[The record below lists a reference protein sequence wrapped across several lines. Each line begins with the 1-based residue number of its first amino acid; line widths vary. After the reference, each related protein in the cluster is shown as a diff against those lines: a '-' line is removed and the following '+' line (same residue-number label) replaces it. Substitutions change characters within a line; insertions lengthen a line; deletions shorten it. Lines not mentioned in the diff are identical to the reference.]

1 MDNDLNAHLGV
12 AWGAG
17 CSETRGQPARLLA
30 KPRRKSNLI
39 PMKFPPEFLD
49 EIRARLPVSEVAA
62 KRVKLRKEGREWRGL
77 SPFTSE
83 KTPSF
88 FVNDQKGFFHD
99 FSSGKHGDAFAF
111 LMETEG
117 VTFPEAVERLA
128 AMAGLPMPRASQA
141 EAAEDKKR
149 LSLLDVVAMAARL
162 FEANLQG
169 PLGAK
174 ARGYLA
180 DRGLGAPVQQRFG
193 LGYASGERFHLRDAL
208 AAKGVSVEAMIEG
221 GLLVHGADIAVPYDR
236 FRDRVMFPI
245 HDRAGRVI
253 AFGGRA
259 MEAGAKAKYLN
270 SPETA
275 LFHKGALLFNHHR
288 ARKSAHDK
296 SAIIVVEGY
305 VDAIATSEAGF
316 PNVVAPLGTALT
328 PDQCQLLWAM
338 ASEPVLCFDGDGA
351 GRRAAFRAIETALP
365 LIGAGKSL
373 RFALLPEGQD
383 PDDLIRESGPA
394 AMAEHLAHA
403 RPLAEMLFMRE
414 TDGQSLDTP
423 ESRAALE
430 RRLGEAAGKIAD
442 EPLRRHY
449 HADMRRRLAA
459 FFGEERER
467 SRRGGVDGRRGFSPR
482 RYPFPPRGPR
492 IGLKEAPLAT
502 QMKLGRKAR
511 LPAREIMILAI
522 ALSHPA
528 LIESRCEEL
537 AAAEFMGAGLG
548 AFRDAVLAA
557 PGEALDSSAALSEWL
572 NAARHGDARE
582 RILALAS
589 SMPNW
594 WCMRPEAAPADAD
607 PVLRQSLALHRRA
620 GALHRDLKLAEQSL
634 AAEPN
639 ELNLARLLDIKANLA
654 DLADAEAAI
663 DGFGNQSGRAPSAV

>member
-1 MDNDLNAHLGV
+1 
-12 AWGAG
+12 
-17 CSETRGQPARLLA
+17 
-30 KPRRKSNLI
+30 
-39 PMKFPPEFLD
+39 MKFPPEFLD
-49 EIRARLPVSEVAA
+49 EIRARLPVSEVAGT
-62 KRVKLRKEGREWRGL
+62 KVKLRRQGREWRGL

-88 FVNDQKGFFHD
+88 YVNDQKGFFHD

-117 VTFPEAVERLA
+117 LAFPEAVERLA
-128 AMAGLPMPRASQA
+128 NMAGLPLPRVSQA

-169 PLGAK
+169 PIGAR

-180 DRGLGAPVQQRFG
+180 DRGLGPPVQQRFG
-193 LGYASGERFHLRDAL
+193 LGYASPERFALRDAL
-208 AAKGVSVEAMIEG
+208 AGQGVGVEAMIEA
-221 GLLVHGADIAVPYDR
+221 GLLVHGEDIAVPYDR

-288 ARKSAHDK
+288 ARKPAHEAG
-296 SAIIVVEGY
+296 AIIVVEGY
-305 VDAIATSEAGF
+305 IDAIATSEAGF

-328 PDQCQLLWAM
+328 PDQCALMWAM
-338 ASEPVLCFDGDGA
+338 ASEPILCFDGDSA

-383 PDDLIRESGPA
+383 PDDLIRLSGPA
-394 AMAEHLAHA
+394 AMAEHLSRA
-403 RPLAEMLFMRE
+403 RPLADMLFMRE
-414 TDGQSLDTP
+414 TDGQSFDTP
-423 ESRAALE
+423 EQRAALE
-430 RRLGEAAGKIAD
+430 RRLSEAVGKIAD

-449 HADMRRRLAA
+449 KADVRRRLAA
-459 FFGEERER
+459 FFGDEGRPAR
-467 SRRGGVDGRRGFSPR
+467 GDVSPRRGFAQRRGG
-482 RYPFPPRGPR
+482 PFPPRGPR
-492 IGLKEAPLAT
+492 VGLAEAPLAP
-502 QMKLGRKAR
+502 QMKLARKAR
-511 LPAREIMILAI
+511 LPAREITILAT
-522 ALSHPA
+522 ALGHPA

-537 AAAEFMGAGLG
+537 AAAEFLGTGLG
-548 AFRDAVLAA
+548 ALRDALLAA
-557 PGEALDSSAALSEWL
+557 PAEALASSAALEEWL
-572 NAARHGDARE
+572 NGAGHGPERE
-582 RILALAS
+582 RILALAAQ
-589 SMPNW
+589 MPNW
-594 WCMRPEAAPADAD
+594 WCMRPQAAPSDAD
-607 PVLRQSLALHRRA
+607 LVLRQSLALHRRA
-620 GALHRDLKLAEQSL
+620 GALHRDLKLAERSL
-634 AAEPN
+634 ATEPN

-663 DGFGNQSGRAPSAV
+663 DGFGDGSGRAPSAI

>member
-1 MDNDLNAHLGV
+1 
-12 AWGAG
+12 
-17 CSETRGQPARLLA
+17 
-30 KPRRKSNLI
+30 
-39 PMKFPPEFLD
+39 MKFPPEFLD
-49 EIRARLPVSEVAA
+49 EIRARLPVSEVAG

-117 VTFPEAVERLA
+117 LSFPEAVERLA
-128 AMAGLPMPRASQA
+128 NMAGLALPRVSHA
-141 EAAEDKKR
+141 EAAEEKKR

-169 PLGAK
+169 PIGAK

-180 DRGLGAPVQQRFG
+180 DRGLGPPVQQRFG
-193 LGYASGERFHLRDAL
+193 LGYASPERFALRDAL
-208 AAKGVSVEAMIEG
+208 AAQGVGAEAMVEA
-221 GLLVHGADIAVPYDR
+221 GLLVHGEDIAVPYDR

-245 HDRAGRVI
+245 HDRSGRVI

-259 MEAGAKAKYLN
+259 MEAGTKAKYLN

-288 ARKSAHDK
+288 ARKAAHEAD
-296 SAIIVVEGY
+296 AIVVVEGY
-305 VDAIATSEAGF
+305 IDAIATSEAGF

-338 ASEPVLCFDGDGA
+338 ASEPILCFDGDSA

-383 PDDLIRESGPA
+383 PDDLIRRSGPA
-394 AMAEHLAHA
+394 AMAEHLKDA
-403 RPLAEMLFMRE
+403 RPLADMLFMRE
-414 TDGQSLDTP
+414 TDGERFETP
-423 ESRAALE
+423 EQRAALE
-430 RRLGEAAGKIAD
+430 GRLGEAVGKIAD

-449 HADMRRRLAA
+449 QADMRRRLST

-467 SRRGGVDGRRGFSPR
+467 PPRGYAGAKQAFVPRRGG
-482 RYPFPPRGPR
+482 PFPPRGPR
-492 IGLKEAPLAT
+492 MGVAEAPLAP
-502 QMKLGRKAR
+502 QSKLGRKAR
-511 LPAREIMILAI
+511 LPAREIMILSI
-522 ALSHPA
+522 ALGHPA
-528 LIESRCEEL
+528 LIESHFEEL
-537 AAAEFMGAGLG
+537 AATEFMGAGVNAL
-548 AFRDAVLAA
+548 RDALLAA
-557 PGEALDSSAALSEWL
+557 PAEALASAEALSEWL
-572 NAARHGDARE
+572 NGAGRGAERE
-582 RILALAS
+582 RILALAAR
-589 SMPNW
+589 MPNW
-594 WCMRPEAAPADAD
+594 WCMRPEAAPSDAD
-607 PVLRQSLALHRRA
+607 LVLKQSLALHRRA
-620 GALHRDLKLAEQSL
+620 GALHRDLKLAERSL

-663 DGFGNQSGRAPSAV
+663 DGFGDQSGRASSAI